1 MDDNDANKQ
10 HWYQYQMGC
19 MHRYCQDY
27 DTYDAAILKRVRGI
41 AAKPKVDIPKIR
53 IAAKISG
60 IINEVYHET
69 LVNNVSKMVMV
80 RK

>member
-1 MDDNDANKQ
+1 MDDNDANEQ
-10 HWYQYQMGC
+10 HWCQYQMGC

-27 DTYDAAILKRVRGI
+27 ESYDAAKLKRVRS
-41 AAKPKVDIPKIR
+41 ALPNPRLNIPKIR

-60 IINEVYHET
+60 VTNEVYHET
-69 LVNNVSKMVMV
+69 LVNNVSNMMMA